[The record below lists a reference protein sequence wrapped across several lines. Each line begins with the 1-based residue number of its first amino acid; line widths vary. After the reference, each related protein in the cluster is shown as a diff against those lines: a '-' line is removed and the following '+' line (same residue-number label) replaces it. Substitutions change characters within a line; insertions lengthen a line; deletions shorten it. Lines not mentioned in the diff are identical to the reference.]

1 MVVLIVANNPELS
14 RIWSRHLERLGH
26 EVSVVFS
33 QAEAANYMRVHSV
46 DVIVLS
52 LDLED
57 GSAIAIADYASYR
70 WPNARVVFV
79 TNTTFFSDGSIFN
92 HIPHA
97 AAMLP
102 AQTPPN
108 DLAAIVEYHGRA
120 S

>member
-33 QAEAANYMRVHSV
+33 QAEAANYLRVRSV

-70 WPNARVVFV
+70 WPDARVVFV
-79 TNTTFFSDGSIFN
+79 TNSTFFSDGSIFN
-92 HIPHA
+92 HMDDPIATRHV
-97 AAMLP
+97 
-102 AQTPPN
+102 T
-108 DLAAIVEYHGRA
+108 RA
-120 S
+120 CARSFLTR